1 MKKIITYIL
10 TIILAFTPV
19 FYGSYNADAAENIA
33 INSTNFPDA
42 VFRKY
47 ISENFDLNGNGSLST
62 GEIEGATHIQF
73 DCGPS
78 SCPKDF
84 TGIKFFTSLKNLS
97 VPGMDDGT
105 VLELLDVSGMN
116 KLEYLECSYAKIKRL
131 CATNC
136 SKLSVLMCDG
146 NQMQSLELS
155 GCSSLSYIECDD
167 NCLASLNLSGC
178 KINYGNVG
186 NQNVD
191 VKAILTG
198 KGWKIDLNELPGVN
212 YNKINIQ
219 SKYLDGATFE
229 KGVLLWENENDIPST
244 LTYEYSVP
252 ISSVDNVMDV
262 TLSIQKG
269 KLDINQ
275 CKIFLSQTEFTY
287 SGYSNRPT
295 ATVTYDGDVIDS
307 SNYTVTYSNNI
318 NAGNAAVTVKGTGN
332 CEGNKTVYFTINPK
346 ELTESNFYIE
356 KEQYYYTGY
365 SITPVKINTSSMK
378 SSDYIVKYMNNLV
391 AGVATAQI
399 TGKNNYC
406 GTVVLN
412 FEIIPTDISRCQ
424 VSLSKEKYNIGEQP
438 KVTIINRDGNIVN
451 NTSYRIECSDLYS
464 AGWKYAKV
472 IGCGY
477 GNSCYGTW
485 DIQFEIL
492 EAPVAT
498 TIAPTPR
505 APQPTTRAKAI
516 TLSKAKI
523 TKIKNI
529 KKKKVKL
536 TFKNIKKK
544 KVKLT
549 FKNISSATGYQIKYS
564 TSKQFYSAKTKN
576 TKQTQVT
583 IKVPKKKK
591 YYFKIRQ
598 YIIIDGL
605 KWYGPWSTVKSVK
618 VKK

>member
-62 GEIEGATHIQF
+62 GEIEGATDIQF
-73 DCGPS
+73 GVGPS

-116 KLEYLECSYAKIKRL
+116 KLEYLECSYANIKRL

-136 SKLSVLMCDG
+136 SKLSVLKCDS

-155 GCSSLSYIECDD
+155 GCRSLHYIECDD

-178 KINYGNVG
+178 EINYGNVG
-186 NQNVD
+186 NQNVG

-198 KGWKIDLNELPGVN
+198 EGWKIDLNELPGVD

-219 SKYLDGATFE
+219 SKYLDGATFK

-244 LTYEYSVP
+244 LTYEYNVP

-275 CKIFLSQTEFTY
+275 CEISLSQTEYTY
-287 SGYSNRPT
+287 SGCSNRPN
-295 ATVTYDGDVIDS
+295 ATVTYDGGAINS
-307 SNYTVTYSNNI
+307 SNYTVTYSNDI
-318 NAGNAAVTVKGTGN
+318 NAGNAAVTIKGTGN
-332 CEGNKTVYFTINPK
+332 CEGSKTVYFTINPK
-346 ELTESNFYIE
+346 ELSESDFYIE
-356 KEQYYYTGY
+356 KDKYFYTGY
-365 SITPVKINTSSMK
+365 NITPVKSNTSSVK
-378 SSDYIVKYMNNLV
+378 SSDFSVQYMNNLV

-424 VSLSKEKYNIGEQP
+424 VSLSKEKYYIGERP
-438 KVTIINRDGNIVN
+438 KVTIINQDGNILN
-451 NTSYRIECSDLYS
+451 NTAYRIEYDGLDW

-477 GNSCYGTW
+477 GNSCYGVW
-485 DIQFEIL
+485 NIYFEML
-492 EAPVAT
+492 E
-498 TIAPTPR
+498 IPTM
-505 APQPTTRAKAI
+505 QVIESPTTRDPQQTRAKTI
-516 TLSKAKI
+516 TISKTKI
-523 TKIKNI
+523 TN
-529 KKKKVKL
+529 L
-536 TFKNIKKK
+536 KNIKKK

-549 FKNISSATGYQIKYS
+549 FKNISSANGYQVKYS
-564 TSKQFYSAKTKN
+564 TSKRFYFAKTKY
-576 TKQTQVT
+576 TKRTQVI
-583 IKVPKKKK
+583 IKVPKKKS
-591 YYFKIRQ
+591 YYFKIRG
-598 YIIIDGL
+598 YIIIDGV
-605 KWYGPWSTVKSVK
+605 KCYGKWSTVKSVK